1 MTNSN
6 IKSNLDLN
14 DLVHLNSYFI
24 TKKISYGWF
33 IRVNFTLELP
43 KLSNRGSYQL
53 LDIYVERE
61 KIAQRFLLNEMNK
74 SGDFL
79 KKGAV
84 YFIENIAAKLMVTN
98 TETDYDSVLAE
109 QGSHQLSISDFY

>member
-1 MTNSN
+1 MTNSSL
-6 IKSNLDLN
+6 KSKIDLN

-24 TKKISYGWF
+24 TKKISDSQF

-61 KIAQRFLLNEMNK
+61 KIAQK
-74 SGDFL
+74 
-79 KKGAV
+79 V
-84 YFIENIAAKLMVTN
+84 FIK
-98 TETDYDSVLAE
+98 
-109 QGSHQLSISDFY
+109 

>member
-1 MTNSN
+1 MTNSSL
-6 IKSNLDLN
+6 KSKIDLN

-24 TKKISYGWF
+24 TKKISDSQF

-61 KIAQRFLLNEMNK
+61 KIAQKFLLNEM
-74 SGDFL
+74 STSHFRTL
-79 KKGAV
+79 
-84 YFIENIAAKLMVTN
+84 FFAASLLLC
-98 TETDYDSVLAE
+98 SCF
-109 QGSHQLSISDFY
+109 S

>member
-1 MTNSN
+1 MTNSSL
-6 IKSNLDLN
+6 KSKVDLN

-24 TKKISYGWF
+24 TKKISDSQF

-61 KIAQRFLLNEMNK
+61 KLL
-74 SGDFL
+74 
-79 KKGAV
+79 KG
-84 YFIENIAAKLMVTN
+84 
-98 TETDYDSVLAE
+98 
-109 QGSHQLSISDFY
+109 FY

>member
-1 MTNSN
+1 MTNSTL
-6 IKSNLDLN
+6 KSKVDLN

-24 TKKISYGWF
+24 TKKISDSQF

-61 KIAQRFLLNEMNK
+61 KIAQKFSRT
-74 SGDFL
+74 S
-79 KKGAV
+79 
-84 YFIENIAAKLMVTN
+84 
-98 TETDYDSVLAE
+98 
-109 QGSHQLSISDFY
+109 

>member
-1 MTNSN
+1 MINSSL
-6 IKSNLDLN
+6 KKTVDLN

-24 TKKISYGWF
+24 TQKIVNNQYV
-33 IRVNFTLELP
+33 RVNFTLELP

-74 SGDFL
+74 NGDFL

-84 YFIENIAAKLMVTN
+84 YFIENIDAKLMVTN
-98 TETDYDSVLAE
+98 TETNYDSVLAE

>member
-1 MTNSN
+1 MTNSSL
-6 IKSNLDLN
+6 KSKIALN

-24 TKKISYGWF
+24 TKKISDGQF

-61 KIAQRFLLNEMNK
+61 KIAQRFLLNEKGKHEEVRLNTKIETNK
-74 SGDFL
+74 IKGL
-79 KKGAV
+79 IKK
-84 YFIENIAAKLMVTN
+84 KL
-98 TETDYDSVLAE
+98 
-109 QGSHQLSISDFY
+109 GIFYCAFTKINNK

>member
-24 TKKISYGWF
+24 TKKISDSQF

-61 KIAQRFLLNEMNK
+61 KIAQKFLLNEMNK
-74 SGDFL
+74 NGDFL

-84 YFIENIAAKLMVTN
+84 YFIENIDAKLMVTN
-98 TETDYDSVLAE
+98 TETNYDSVLAK

>member
-24 TKKISYGWF
+24 TKKISDSQF

>member
-1 MTNSN
+1 MTNSSL
-6 IKSNLDLN
+6 KSKIDLN

-24 TKKISYGWF
+24 TKKISDSQF

-43 KLSNRGSYQL
+43 KLSNRGSHQL

-74 SGDFL
+74 NGDFL

-84 YFIENIAAKLMVTN
+84 YFIENIDAKLMVTN
-98 TETDYDSVLAE
+98 TETNYDSVLAE

>member
-24 TKKISYGWF
+24 TKKISDGRF

-43 KLSNRGSYQL
+43 KLRNRGSYQL

-98 TETDYDSVLAE
+98 TEADYDSILAE
-109 QGSHQLSISDFY
+109 QGSHRLSISDFY

>member
-1 MTNSN
+1 MTNSSL
-6 IKSNLDLN
+6 KSKIDLN
-14 DLVHLNSYFI
+14 DSVHLNSYFI
-24 TKKISYGWF
+24 TKKIADSQF

-61 KIAQRFLLNEMNK
+61 KIAQKFLLNEMNK
-74 SGDFL
+74 NGDFL

-84 YFIENIAAKLMVTN
+84 YFIENIDAKLMVTN
-98 TETDYDSVLAE
+98 TETNYDSVLAE

>member
-1 MTNSN
+1 MVSLFEL
-6 IKSNLDLN
+6 ILL
-14 DLVHLNSYFI
+14 F
-24 TKKISYGWF
+24 
-33 IRVNFTLELP
+33 ELP

-74 SGDFL
+74 NGDFL

-84 YFIENIAAKLMVTN
+84 YFIENIDAKLMVTN
-98 TETDYDSVLAE
+98 TETNYDPILAE

>member
-6 IKSNLDLN
+6 IESNLDLN

-24 TKKISYGWF
+24 TKKISDSQF

-79 KKGAV
+79 KKSAV

-98 TETDYDSVLAE
+98 TETDYDSILAE
-109 QGSHQLSISDFY
+109 QGSHRLSISDFY